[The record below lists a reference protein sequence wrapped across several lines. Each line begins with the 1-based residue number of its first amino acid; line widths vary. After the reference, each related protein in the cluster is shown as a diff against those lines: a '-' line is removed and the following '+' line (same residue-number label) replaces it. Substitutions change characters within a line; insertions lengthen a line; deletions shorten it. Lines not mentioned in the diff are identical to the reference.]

1 LLVLGDN
8 YFPGWKAEVDGRPVA
23 VERVD
28 YLFRGVRVGA
38 GEHTVVFRYE
48 PLSWR
53 VGWLVSLVSLVGLVV
68 ALSVGLRRRKR
79 SAIPG

>member
-1 LLVLGDN
+1 
-8 YFPGWKAEVDGRPVA
+8 
-23 VERVD
+23 
-28 YLFRGVRVGA
+28 
-38 GEHTVVFRYE
+38 VFRYE

-79 SAIPG
+79 TAIPG